1 MASYRPF
8 FGIQVEHG
16 YSDPDPCGALEFR
29 PDRATGSLLN
39 RAGIV
44 FRTEPD
50 GFQTYCDGADEE
62 LLRSW
67 VDDPRAPFR
76 MVFRV
81 VASDPAFLRYSQL
94 DEESM
99 GRVLLLDTED
109 QDANEPVRLDD
120 VDGGLPEAD
129 EETRSEVTTRGD
141 MRVPPLA
148 VLVVRVGP
156 SILEESAPAPYR
168 LAFEARRTRWRYH
181 LLGELAGRE
190 EVSIRASENGAE
202 PIAFQAAGLVDLP
215 GGRVARV
222 LVSDAPLATRKRT
235 DRRLQLREGD
245 PGNGRILIRRLPV
258 ASPEDLSIAT
268 VEGRRTLVSDIYVH
282 S

>member
-16 YSDPDPCGALEFR
+16 YSDPDPCQALVFR
-29 PDRATGSLLN
+29 PEGATEALLH

-44 FRTEPD
+44 VRTEPD

-67 VDDPRAPFR
+67 VDDPREPFR

-81 VASDPAFLRYSQL
+81 VIKDPTFLNYSQL
-94 DEESM
+94 DKESL

-109 QDANEPVRLDD
+109 RDADEPVRLEDA
-120 VDGGLPEAD
+120 DGGLPEAD
-129 EETRSEVTTRGD
+129 EETRNAVTTRGD

-148 VLVVRVGP
+148 ILVIRVGP
-156 SILEESAPAPYR
+156 SILRDPDPPPYR
-168 LAFEARRTRWRYH
+168 LAFAARRTHWRYH

-190 EVSIRASENGAE
+190 EVAIRASENGTE
-202 PIAFQAAGLVDLP
+202 PVEFQAAGLVDLP

-268 VEGRRTLVSDIYVH
+268 VEGRRTLVSDIYVYT
-282 S
+282 